1 MKKNLKVLRA
11 LNKKY
16 NISVTVDK
24 NMEDHS
30 NDPFVLAKLEKAEK
44 LIAKYGL
51 PESIITPKAQ
61 SRKPKTNTSRKP
73 KA

>member
-1 MKKNLKVLRA
+1 MKKNLKELRA

-51 PESIITPKAQ
+51 PES
-61 SRKPKTNTSRKP
+61 TNTKS
-73 KA
+73 KAKKKKKV